1 MPSSLMNQIF
11 ATHEWAN
18 LYLLMLAAAERQGQ
32 STTSLWLDDAFSNYV
47 VFIAGVVVGVTGWLV
62 VRYLSR
68 QRPQIIEVLR
78 KETVSMLEINSQVR
92 DDIRVEYKGKSIGKL
107 HRTTFDILNRG
118 DTPVT
123 DFSLSIN
130 TQSADL
136 PNATLGFLLLD
147 PSGNEVQDS
156 IIRVNN
162 KDISASIKFLN
173 PFRLYRDR
181 LTLYIFTS
189 EPLKVLDAKGRGL
202 GWGVAYFDQL
212 GYEKELSGI
221 LIATLSGGPSSSVLA
236 GILKSLQVVISRSLI
251 R

>member
-1 MPSSLMNQIF
+1 MNLIF
-11 ATHEWAN
+11 ATHGWAN
-18 LYLLMLAAAERQGQ
+18 PYFFMLAAAEWQGQ
-32 STTSLWLDDAFSNYV
+32 STYSLWLDDAFSNYV
-47 VFIAGVVVGVTGWLV
+47 VFIAGVAAGVMGWLV
-62 VRYLSR
+62 VRYISR

-92 DDIRVEYKGKSIGKL
+92 DDIRVEYKGKSIAKL
-107 HRTTFDILNRG
+107 HRTTFDIVNRG

-130 TQSADL
+130 TQTADL
-136 PNATLGFLLLD
+136 PNATLGFILID

-156 IIRVNN
+156 IISLQNEYIR
-162 KDISASIKFLN
+162 ASIKFLN
-173 PFRLYRDR
+173 PFRLYRDC

-189 EPLKVLDAKGRGL
+189 EPLKVLGAKGRGL

-212 GYEKELSGI
+212 GYEKKLSGI
-221 LIATLSGGPSSSVLA
+221 LIAALLEGPTASVVA
-236 GILKSLQVVISRSLI
+236 GIFKSLQVVISRSLS

>member
-1 MPSSLMNQIF
+1 MSQIF
-11 ATHEWAN
+11 AIYEWAN
-18 LYLLMLAAAERQGQ
+18 PLYVVLLAADDRQGQ
-32 STTSLWLDDAFSNYV
+32 SANANSLWLDDAFSNYV
-47 VFIAGVVVGVTGWLV
+47 VFIAGMVAGITGWLV
-62 VRYLSR
+62 VRYISR
-68 QRPQIIEVLR
+68 QKPQIIEVLR

-92 DDIRVEYKGKSIGKL
+92 DDIRVEYKSNVIDRL
-107 HRTTFDILNRG
+107 PRTTFDILNRG

-123 DFSLSIN
+123 NFSLSIQ

-136 PNATLGFLLLD
+136 PKATLGHILID

-156 IIRVNN
+156 IIHIHN

-189 EPLKVLDAKGRGL
+189 EPLRVVDARGRGL

-221 LIATLSGGPSSSVLA
+221 LIATLSGGPYSNVLA